1 MNYTGFLRRFGAY
14 VIDALILW
22 IPSLF
27 VGGGIQSIPSALG
40 LGLVFGLLYYPV
52 FESSAMCSTPGKALM
67 NIVVLSESG
76 DRLTF
81 KAAVVRYLCRYISS
95 AIACIGYL
103 MQLFT
108 SKRQTLHDM
117 LSEAVVV
124 DREIP
129 DVNYFTVWKD
139 QFKAVVGK
147 L

>member
-1 MNYTGFLRRFGAY
+1 MNYTGFSRRFAALL
-14 VIDALILW
+14 IDSLILW

-27 VGGGIQSIPSALG
+27 LGSGLQSIPSTIG
-40 LGLVFGLLYYPV
+40 LGLVFGIIYYAI
-52 FESSAMCSTPGKALM
+52 FESSAMSSTPGKALM
-67 NIVVLSESG
+67 GIVVLTESG

-81 KAAVVRYLCRYISS
+81 KAACIRYLCRYISS
-95 AIACIGYL
+95 AILGIGYF

-117 LSEAVVV
+117 LAEAIVI

-139 QFKAVVGK
+139 QFKAVIGK

>member
-1 MNYTGFLRRFGAY
+1 MNYTGFLRRMAALF
-14 VIDALILW
+14 IDSLILW
-22 IPSLF
+22 IPSLLL
-27 VGGGIQSIPSALG
+27 GTGLQSIPSSIG
-40 LGLVFGLLYYPV
+40 LGLVLGILYYSI

-67 NIVVLSESG
+67 NIVVVSESG

-81 KAAVVRYLCRYISS
+81 KAAIIRYLCRYISS
-95 AIACIGYL
+95 AILGIGYL

-117 LSEAVVV
+117 LAEAVVI
-124 DREIP
+124 DREVP

-139 QFKAVVGK
+139 QFKAVIGK